1 MEDQLYCSYTFG
13 NFGSGLMKF
22 PPIKKELV
30 SRNPYIV
37 LFHDVISDQDIE
49 SIKKIA
55 YPKVIMTTK
64 ADLKKLLT
72 FKV

>member
-1 MEDQLYCSYTFG
+1 
-13 NFGSGLMKF
+13 MKF